1 MLGIGTSHWRAFQ
14 SCGTESP
21 CYFDAV
27 KFFAKPRFLRAI
39 FLGPKQNLKA
49 DFINRP
55 SLFLSQ
61 YIYKDRRNGHCSPA
75 NPYQRTSNA
84 DQLAIFLPTMPHCAD
99 RIGPNHRRSRHWC
112 RQTSEVTRHF
122 WKLRLYNTRYRD
134 KRKVTTRECTGQ
146 TLEQNTIRIQFCSH
160 NFVFVANQKQLTEN

>member
-1 MLGIGTSHWRAFQ
+1 LAFQ
-14 SCGTESP
+14 SWGTDHRVI
-21 CYFDAV
+21 FDAV
-27 KFFAKPRFLRAI
+27 KFFAKPRFLRVHI

-55 SLFLSQ
+55 SLFLSL
-61 YIYKDRRNGHCSPA
+61 YIYTRIDGTVIAPLA

-84 DQLAIFLPTMPHCAD
+84 DQLAIFLLTMPHCAN

-122 WKLRLYNTRYRD
+122 RETPTLQHEVSRQTQSYNTQMY
-134 KRKVTTRECTGQ
+134 G
-146 TLEQNTIRIQFCSH
+146 
-160 NFVFVANQKQLTEN
+160 ANPRTNYNSDSVLFP

>member
-1 MLGIGTSHWRAFQ
+1 MCVRFHRKRPCQAHRLMLGIETSHRRAFQ

-61 YIYKDRRNGHCSPA
+61 YIYKDRRNGHCFLA

-84 DQLAIFLPTMPHCAD
+84 DQLAIFLLTMPHCAD

-122 WKLRLYNTRYRD
+122 GKLRLYNTRYRD
-134 KRKVTTRECTGQ
+134 ERKVATRKCTRQ
-146 TLEQNTIRIQFCSH
+146 TLE
-160 NFVFVANQKQLTEN
+160 